1 MIKGSCL
8 CGAIE
13 FEAEEIPGKI
23 YNCHCSQCRKSH
35 GAAFA
40 TQAFVRGATLRF
52 IKGKEYLK
60 EYKQFAENGGIRAFC
75 SICGSRLMNY
85 LPDKNIYLSVALSS
99 IDSSFEGKPVAHAFV
114 GSKASWHHPSED
126 IPSYETVPAGALER

>member
-13 FEAEEIPGKI
+13 YEVEEIPGKI
-23 YNCHCSQCRKSH
+23 FNCHCPQCRKSH

-40 TQAFVRGATLRF
+40 TQVFTKGATLRL
-52 IKGKEYLK
+52 IKGNEHLK
-60 EYKQFAENGGIRAFC
+60 EYKQFPGHGGIRAFC
-75 SICGSRLMNY
+75 SNCGPRLMNY

-99 IDSSFEGKPVAHAFV
+99 IDSAFDGKPVAHAFV
-114 GSKASWHHPSED
+114 GSKASWHQPSGD
-126 IPSYETVPAGALER
+126 IPSFESIPTGALE

>member
-13 FEAEEIPGKI
+13 YEVEEIPGKI

-40 TQAFVRGATLRF
+40 TQVFARGATLRF
-52 IKGKEYLK
+52 IKGKEFLK
-60 EYKQFAENGGIRAFC
+60 EYRHASGNGGIRAFC
-75 SICGSRLMNY
+75 SQCGSRLMNY
-85 LPDKNIYLSVALSS
+85 LPEKNLYLSVALASV
-99 IDSSFEGKPVAHAFV
+99 DSDFDGEPVAHAFV
-114 GSKASWHHPSED
+114 GSRALWHTPSTD
-126 IPSYETVPAGALER
+126 IPSYESVPTGALE